1 MNKPAEFTGFL
12 YDQGDRIALLKAV
25 LDELSNLD
33 TDFSIIHVCGTN
45 GKGSTSAMIA
55 SVLKQLHYRVGMFT
69 SPFIGNVTNGIQIN
83 GQNISSS
90 DRQAALETI
99 EKIMQL
105 DRFKGQKLSEFE
117 AEFVASMIYFS
128 RQKVDYVVLECGLG
142 GELDATNAVSTTMYS
157 IFTKIGLDHIG
168 ILGDT
173 IQEIATTKS
182 KIIQPNN
189 VTIVAPNQRPAAFD
203 VISKEAQSKSA
214 HLISAQETK
223 VAESDVTPQS
233 QLIQFQRGK
242 ISGKFQFSLQGTYQ
256 IENVATV
263 ITWLLDFVQRRHIDV
278 DIDRLL
284 TDALANI
291 NVPGRFEELV
301 QNPKIIVDGAH
312 NLDAISAFVDTVD
325 AKFNQFHKVIITG
338 FLKDKDYTDCVELL
352 TQIHDVS
359 FRLTSPDNPKR
370 ALSAKSL
377 QATFKHF
384 TQVDYP
390 TFSDPISALKA
401 TVQEVKHQKD
411 TIILVAGSFYLLNPI
426 RTFIKDGSFQND
438 K

>member
-25 LDELSNLD
+25 LDELSNPD

-256 IENVATV
+256 IE
-263 ITWLLDFVQRRHIDV
+263 
-278 DIDRLL
+278 
-284 TDALANI
+284 
-291 NVPGRFEELV
+291 
-301 QNPKIIVDGAH
+301 K
-312 NLDAISAFVDTVD
+312 
-325 AKFNQFHKVIITG
+325 
-338 FLKDKDYTDCVELL
+338 
-352 TQIHDVS
+352 
-359 FRLTSPDNPKR
+359 
-370 ALSAKSL
+370 
-377 QATFKHF
+377 
-384 TQVDYP
+384 
-390 TFSDPISALKA
+390 
-401 TVQEVKHQKD
+401 
-411 TIILVAGSFYLLNPI
+411 
-426 RTFIKDGSFQND
+426 
-438 K
+438 